1 MGFHTLP
8 FKQRFLSGMA
18 FSIYVEND
26 ITNAKG
32 KIERNLC
39 SFVFTN
45 FGRIVL
51 PDTFH
56 NIAVIT
62 TALFGQNS

>member
-51 PDTFH
+51 PDTFPD
-56 NIAVIT
+56 T
-62 TALFGQNS
+62 